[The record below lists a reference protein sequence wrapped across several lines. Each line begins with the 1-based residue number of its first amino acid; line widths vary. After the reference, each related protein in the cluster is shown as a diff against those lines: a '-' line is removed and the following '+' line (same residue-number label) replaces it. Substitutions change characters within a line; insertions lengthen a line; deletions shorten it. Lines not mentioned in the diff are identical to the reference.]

1 MNKRLVILGE
11 KCGRL
16 LNMLPKSLVPM
27 VRNAEGIKNP
37 LFRFLEREVTVAS
50 GLLKNVSTDLQ
61 HLKEMCE
68 GERKST

>member
-1 MNKRLVILGE
+1 
-11 KCGRL
+11 
-16 LNMLPKSLVPM
+16 M

-37 LFRFLEREVTVAS
+37 LFRFLEREVNVAS